1 MIARRHLLF
10 IAIFISILG
19 VCAYGW
25 RYWRLSHFER
35 SHVMSELTQN
45 MHTYCVGRML
55 IDLPAGTTWKPQA
68 SGAQLG
74 NMTLSVTT
82 GVSQPQYEELIDKRW
97 QEVQAFKA
105 DNNGKAYLRPSERIT
120 TADGGA
126 VFAYEFEHVEGLA
139 EDDETVIQQLFH
151 QAEGYL
157 WRDGTLFK
165 ITPSLNSKDAIQ
177 KLFPRLHARA
187 TDEIPSRPGLCLS
200 GAFVDG
206 VYDLARG
213 EQEDVSW
220 AFELPRNLGVVVRQ
234 AMVWKPGQS
243 VLDRRREADNENA
256 GLIARMLSE
265 PGVVAGRHEY
275 RAAKRIVGDLAG
287 EEYVMGGTEGDS
299 PQEFKTNI
307 GGEWDFVGRGAPA
320 PLPSINIAMDTTYL
334 TSRKPSS
341 LGSFPDSEDV
351 AGGPTEVEFFEVWD
365 AIIDS
370 LRFRPGAL
378 TPPPAGGKPLN
389 SPSGPGPVTSI
400 HSGKPGTDDYALE
413 EFLAGLSSPQNWMDK
428 L

>member
-1 MIARRHLLF
+1 
-10 IAIFISILG
+10 
-19 VCAYGW
+19 
-25 RYWRLSHFER
+25 
-35 SHVMSELTQN
+35 MSELTRN
-45 MHTYCVGRML
+45 MQTYCVGRLL

-74 NMTLSVTT
+74 NMALSVIT
-82 GVSQPQYEELIDKRW
+82 GVSRAQYDELLDKRW
-97 QEVQAFKA
+97 QEVQAFKI
-105 DNNGKAYLRPSERIT
+105 DNNGKAYLRPSERIA

-165 ITPSLNSKDAIQ
+165 VTPSLNSKDAIQ
-177 KLFPRLHARA
+177 QLFPRLHARA
-187 TDEIPSRPGLCLS
+187 ADDIPSRPGLCLS

-206 VYDLARG
+206 AYDLAHG
-213 EQEDVSW
+213 EQEEVSW
-220 AFELPRNLGVVVRQ
+220 AFDLPRNLGVVVRH

-243 VLDRRREADNENA
+243 VLERRREADKESA
-256 GLIARMLSE
+256 GLIARMLAD

-287 EEYVMGGTEGDS
+287 EEYVMGGTEGEG

-307 GGEWDFVGRGAPA
+307 GGEWDFVGQGAPR
-320 PLPSINIAMDTTYL
+320 PLPSINVSMDTTYL
-334 TSRKPSS
+334 TSQKPPS
-341 LGSFPDSEDV
+341 LGGFPGSDEV
-351 AGGPTEVEFFEVWD
+351 KEGPTETEFFEVWD

-378 TPPPAGGKPLN
+378 TPPPSGGKPHN
-389 SPSGPGPVTSI
+389 SPSSPSPVASI
-400 HSGKPGTDDYALE
+400 QSGKPGTDDYALE
-413 EFLAGLSSPQNWMDK
+413 EFLAGLSSPQDWVDK